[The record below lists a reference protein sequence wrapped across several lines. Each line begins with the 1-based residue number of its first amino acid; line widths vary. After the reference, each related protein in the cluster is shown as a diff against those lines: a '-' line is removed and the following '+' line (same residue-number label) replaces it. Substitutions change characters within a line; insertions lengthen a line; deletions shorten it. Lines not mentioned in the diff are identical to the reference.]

1 MTDWIKAANPTAPIT
16 TEPEAL
22 GAARA
27 SAIAIFIGFL
37 TGAVGLVWQTLNPQD
52 IDAVIAQAGATDP
65 QAASVAAA
73 SVQAGIWLGV
83 ALVIIQ
89 LILGVIQWRNPN
101 KILAIL
107 FIVLVAFGIV
117 MTAAAPL
124 LAGMVPNVP
133 ATPGWQIALSLVI
146 LVIQMVL
153 LIAGLRGIGKLDAIQ
168 MSESR

>member
-37 TGAVGLVWQTLNPQD
+37 TGAIGLIWQWLNPQD
-52 IDAVIAQAGATDP
+52 IDAIVAQAGAADP

-83 ALVIIQ
+83 ALVAIQ
-89 LILGVIQWRNPN
+89 LILGVVQWRSPN

-146 LVIQMVL
+146 LAIQMIL
-153 LIAGLRGIGKLDAIQ
+153 LIAGLRGLNRLDAIQ
-168 MSESR
+168 MNESR